1 MNMGIVAGLIKA
13 LAPGVDPQVIEQAVT
28 DWLDE
33 HPEATTTVEDGS
45 ITEEKLA
52 QDVLAEL
59 GEIEELK
66 DAIGSEEIQIF
77 NSTGMLE
84 KRGFTIP
91 KKTTLALIFPVDLE
105 QGVAVTF
112 SMKLNTA
119 LDKNAWIY
127 LKDSSGNNLISGG
140 EKTLSAGN
148 TTLSFDFTPAADYK
162 NATFKMTTNSTGN
175 TDASFEYAKVV
186 LKGVSIKSIPDVE
199 EEVTAVSGRVGTLE
213 QYFNASDRVF
223 SSGTTANYYYKMVNS
238 VPTQTAYS
246 GASCQKI
253 EIGSWVGDKVSFTI
267 GTLISSVDA
276 TYCVFT
282 DENDD
287 FISRETRTTGAQVLT
302 IPLNAK
308 YIYLSFYPSPYG
320 TTFSIAAS
328 TLVTSEDMKK
338 AGLSNNYKG
347 KSGVAFGT
355 SLTYRSQT
363 SGGYL
368 QYLPSLSGI
377 EFDNQGIGSSFIY
390 YSSGDQNMLEAIKA
404 YDDYSDKDVVIVE
417 GFVNDWYW
425 ARTLG
430 TWKDNT
436 ETSVCGC
443 VRSALNYIRTQ
454 NANATVFLVLDHYG
468 REVTGV
474 DMSASAVN
482 SAGLMQFEFYEEVA
496 KVAESTGVKV
506 IKLYEVS
513 GINEYAPQYFID
525 EIHLNNTI
533 GAELEANAIWSEMRR
548 YYPNIQS
555 QS

>member
-1 MNMGIVAGLIKA
+1 M
-13 LAPGVDPQVIEQAVT
+13 
-28 DWLDE
+28 
-33 HPEATTTVEDGS
+33 
-45 ITEEKLA
+45 
-52 QDVLAEL
+52 
-59 GEIEELK
+59 
-66 DAIGSEEIQIF
+66 
-77 NSTGMLE
+77 
-84 KRGFTIP
+84 
-91 KKTTLALIFPVDLE
+91 
-105 QGVAVTF
+105 
-112 SMKLNTA
+112 
-119 LDKNAWIY
+119 
-127 LKDSSGNNLISGG
+127 
-140 EKTLSAGN
+140 
-148 TTLSFDFTPAADYK
+148 
-162 NATFKMTTNSTGN
+162 
-175 TDASFEYAKVV
+175 
-186 LKGVSIKSIPDVE
+186 
-199 EEVTAVSGRVGTLE
+199 
-213 QYFNASDRVF
+213 
-223 SSGTTANYYYKMVNS
+223 
-238 VPTQTAYS
+238 
-246 GASCQKI
+246 
-253 EIGSWVGDKVSFTI
+253 
-267 GTLISSVDA
+267 
-276 TYCVFT
+276 
-282 DENDD
+282 
-287 FISRETRTTGAQVLT
+287 
-302 IPLNAK
+302 
-308 YIYLSFYPSPYG
+308 
-320 TTFSIAAS
+320 
-328 TLVTSEDMKK
+328 
-338 AGLSNNYKG
+338 
-347 KSGVAFGT
+347 
-355 SLTYRSQT
+355 TYRSQT